1 MNNTTYYFEGKIN
14 GLPYKP
20 KCLATAEHLIAKKA
34 EWTIV
39 KKTHPFYLI
48 EAKGFQ
54 MWVYDYNV
62 KDAQKEK
69 ERLALA
75 EAQEAKQEKEI
86 KELYVEHYKKIP
98 DATQY
103 GINKNGQ
110 VIKFG
115 ETSELHKIIRPVM
128 HKDRNNVRHL
138 VAKIV
143 SDNGKKSMLRVSVIM
158 ARVFMPDYRIRK
170 HKVLFL
176 DGDRKN
182 CALYNLY
189 HVSKHK
195 KTVFL

>member
-1 MNNTTYYFEGKIN
+1 MNNTTYYFQGNLHE
-14 GLPYKP
+14 LQHTP
-20 KCLATAEHLIAKKA
+20 KCLKTAKELIAKKA

-39 KKTHPFYLI
+39 KKIHPFYLI
-48 EAKGFQ
+48 EAEKFQ
-54 MWVYDYNV
+54 MWVWNYDV

-69 ERLALA
+69 QRLALA
-75 EAQEAKQEKEI
+75 KAQQVQYEKEI
-86 KELYVEHYKKIP
+86 KELYIEHYKQIP

-103 GINKNGQ
+103 GININGQ

-115 ETSELHKIIRPVM
+115 ETSELHQIIQPVM

-138 VAKIV
+138 VVKIV
-143 SDNGKKSMLRVSVIM
+143 SNDGKKSMRRVSVIM

-170 HKVLFL
+170 HKVLFR